1 VTGHAECLLRAR
13 GIRRSFPGVRALQDV
28 ELCLRGGEVHALMG
42 QNGAGKSTL
51 IKVLT
56 GVCPPEAG
64 TIELDGRT
72 IQPASPLHAQE
83 LGISTVFQ
91 EVNLCTNLTVA
102 ENIFAGRYPRH
113 PLWRGGGI
121 DWAAVNR
128 EARRVLGA
136 LQLDIEVTRLL
147 STYSVAIQQMVAI
160 ARATSIAA
168 RVLILDEPTSSLDAD
183 EVQQLFAM
191 LNRLRSQGMA
201 ILFVTH
207 FLDQVYAVSD
217 RITVLRNG
225 GFVGEYRVSELSR
238 EALIAAMVGRE
249 GVLTGSVAAAAR
261 NVPEAEGVPVL
272 EARGLSRKGC
282 VQPTDI
288 EFRRGEIVGVAGLL
302 GSGRTELARLLFGL
316 DSADAGKI
324 VVNGVDVVLSSP
336 ADAVARGLALCPEE
350 RKTEGLI
357 ADLSVRE
364 NIVLALQARKGLV
377 PCLSIEEQ
385 EIIAERFVKAL
396 GIKTSDL
403 ETPVGKLSGGNQQ
416 KVLLAR
422 WLATAP
428 RLLILDEPTRG
439 VDVAAKQEIM
449 SEIVTL
455 SRDGMS
461 LMFISAEIEEVVRL
475 AHKIIVMRDRRKVG
489 EVAGGCDESAVY
501 ELIARH

>member
-1 VTGHAECLLRAR
+1 
-13 GIRRSFPGVRALQDV
+13 
-28 ELCLRGGEVHALMG
+28 
-42 QNGAGKSTL
+42 
-51 IKVLT
+51 
-56 GVCPPEAG
+56 
-64 TIELDGRT
+64 
-72 IQPASPLHAQE
+72 
-83 LGISTVFQ
+83 
-91 EVNLCTNLTVA
+91 
-102 ENIFAGRYPRH
+102 
-113 PLWRGGGI
+113 
-121 DWAAVNR
+121 
-128 EARRVLGA
+128 
-136 LQLDIEVTRLL
+136 
-147 STYSVAIQQMVAI
+147 
-160 ARATSIAA
+160 
-168 RVLILDEPTSSLDAD
+168 
-183 EVQQLFAM
+183 
-191 LNRLRSQGMA
+191 
-201 ILFVTH
+201 
-207 FLDQVYAVSD
+207 
-217 RITVLRNG
+217 
-225 GFVGEYRVSELSR
+225 
-238 EALIAAMVGRE
+238 MVGRE
-249 GVLTGSVAAAAR
+249 GVLTGDVAAAER
-261 NVPEAEGVPVL
+261 SVQEAEGMPVL
-272 EARGLSRKGC
+272 EARGLSRKGR

-288 EFRRGEIVGVAGLL
+288 ELRRGEIVGVAGLL

-336 ADAVARGLALCPEE
+336 ADAVAQGLALCPEE

-475 AHKIIVMRDRRKVG
+475 AHRVIVMRDRRKVG
-489 EVAGGCDESAVY
+489 ELAGGCDESAVY